1 MEERF
6 MIFEE
11 MLSEERAEGRIE
23 GKAEAVLDFLSELG
37 DVPEELRE
45 KIKAEKNLETLTD
58 YLKKV
63 FRAKSVDQFLE
74 EISE

>member
-1 MEERF
+1 

-11 MLSEERAEGRIE
+11 MLSEERAEGRAEGRIE
-23 GKAEAVLDFLSELG
+23 GKAEDLIDLLSELG

-58 YLKKV
+58 YLKKA

-74 EISE
+74 EISQ